1 MEKKDFLE
9 VTHGYLLSEE
19 EMRRRYV
26 IKNILFCCGIDDKEE
41 YRSRFGSEP
50 EEDYPL
56 LTEWIR
62 SGMAAADSAKIYL
75 TERGISLS
83 DFLGPALM
91 SEEVRGKMENAAR
104 TTEWRRA

>member
-26 IKNILFCCGIDDKEE
+26 IKNILFCCGIDKEE
-41 YRSRFGSEP
+41 YRSRFGSES

-62 SGMAAADSAKIYL
+62 SGMADGYTVLYWEKEGS
-75 TERGISLS
+75 S
-83 DFLGPALM
+83 GPGQQIL
-91 SEEVRGKMENAAR
+91 
-104 TTEWRRA
+104 RRFI